1 MYHSGFNYLL
11 MIHDVIHDTSS
22 YTQLSSVIYR
32 HKKGLNP
39 LDLSL
44 FSLYD
49 IIFSHIK
56 LGIWWRWRE
65 LNPRPPALRSRILH
79 A

>member
-1 MYHSGFNYLL
+1 ML
-11 MIHDVIHDTSS
+11 IHTKL
-22 YTQLSSVIYR
+22 YTGIE
-32 HKKGLNP
+32 KGLTP
-39 LDLSL
+39 LGLSL
-44 FSLYD
+44 SALYH